1 MLLNKAEQAVFKAEY
16 LYLTNVEMAAKYL
29 CSDKKIDDWAK
40 TLGLKGTKKKGAPVR
55 DYQDDVNRQIM
66 LNKRK

>member
-16 LYLTNVEMAAKYL
+16 TYLSDVELAAKYL
-29 CSDKKIDDWAK
+29 CSKKKIYDWAK
-40 TLGLKGTKKKGAPVR
+40 TLGLKGTKKKGAPIR